1 MDGANQPKIL
11 SEFAVNSTIDY
22 IFLFILY
29 ILLEGP
35 NQETFYNHG
44 GY

>member
-1 MDGANQPKIL
+1 MDGTNQPKVL

-22 IFLFILY
+22 IFLL
-29 ILLEGP
+29 LLEGP
-35 NQETFYNHG
+35 NQETFYNYG